1 MVALRGEDSCGEFK
15 KLEAKDIALVHE
27 VEHDAKASKRL
38 GRVGGRD
45 GQAQARPT
53 AQKLT
58 WIWTVLGGPGA
69 EVDEGVHECK
79 SHIC

>member
-1 MVALRGEDSCGEFK
+1 M
-15 KLEAKDIALVHE
+15 HE
-27 VEHDAKASKRL
+27 VEHDAKVSKCL

-45 GQAQARPT
+45 GYTQARPM

-58 WIWTVLGGPGA
+58 WIWMVLGGPRA
-69 EVDEGVHECK
+69 EVDEGVHKCK